1 MTEINN
7 QEAEQLQLRADLQ
20 ELKVEH
26 RDLDGAIASLAENP
40 AVDQVRLRR
49 LKKRKL
55 ILKDMIASM
64 ESELIPDLNAWSE
77 CWRSAS

>member
-1 MTEINN
+1 MMGIND
-7 QEAEQLQLRADLQ
+7 QENEQLQLRADLQ

-26 RDLDGAIASLAENP
+26 RDLDQAIAALVQDL

-55 ILKDMIASM
+55 LLKDMIASM
-64 ESELIPDLNAWSE
+64 ESELIPDLNA
-77 CWRSAS
+77 